1 MASAVATLPAGRLK
15 RTAQHLHLDV
25 ESGTEK
31 AQLAEAVVK
40 RAKTDRRNHFFS
52 RDAFDLSIIV
62 HTDHEPL
69 SRDERI
75 AGCILASAANRHS
88 QFAMYSVQ
96 ALAHTSMHPSVIQ
109 WRKDAIEALDS
120 EDEAIARAAVVDANK
135 MLAERLGKKVVSAWP
150 HLLSYESNSNYD
162 GDDIEDL
169 SHDWTKREN
178 PVWRE
183 PFFQGAKLVFKALQA
198 ADDDEGTAVPLD
210 QDGICTLETFV
221 EAVCNLKVGKPYDD
235 KAGFNLAYTRGCYPC
250 ADDEDADDEDAAA
263 AGACLTYEWE
273 D

>member
-1 MASAVATLPAGRLK
+1 MASAVATLPTGRLK
-15 RTAQHLHLDV
+15 RTAQALAVDV
-25 ESGTEK
+25 EPGTEK
-31 AQLAEAVVK
+31 AELAEAVVK
-40 RAKTDRRNHFFS
+40 RARTDRRNHFFS

-62 HTDHEPL
+62 HTEHEPL

-75 AGCILASAANRHS
+75 AGCILALAANRHS
-88 QFAMYSVQ
+88 QFTMYSVE

-120 EDEAIARAAVVDANK
+120 EDEAIVRAAVVDANR

-150 HLLSYESNSNYD
+150 HLLSYESSSNCD
-162 GDDIEDL
+162 GDDIDDL
-169 SHDWTKREN
+169 SHDWTKRES
-178 PVWRE
+178 PFWRE
-183 PFFQGAKLVFKALQA
+183 PFFQGTKLVLKALQA
-198 ADDDEGTAVPLD
+198 EDDDDGIAVPLD
-210 QDGICTLETFV
+210 KDGICTLETFV

-235 KAGFNLAYTRGCYPC
+235 KAGFNLAYTHGCYPC
-250 ADDEDADDEDAAA
+250 DDDEDA